1 MKKTSPYYNTIGQ
14 LEIPPA
20 YTGDHLETWLNK
32 HRKKPAKQLI
42 TVPQQVMAARLNS
55 GGIDEK
61 WCYNF
66 IEKNLEKGD
75 MIRTLPSIDTL
86 KASQLLLRVFHIMAG
101 EDSGKVFEK
110 SIANGDFK
118 KASVMASLSNAKL
131 LPIYIKA
138 VRKMRI
144 KLGK

>member
-1 MKKTSPYYNTIGQ
+1 MIKQPFYDSTGS
-14 LEIPPA
+14 LVIPA
-20 YTGDHLETWLNK
+20 AWTGRRLETWLNA
-32 HRKKPAKQLI
+32 HRVKPKKQLK

-75 MIRTLPSIDTL
+75 IIRNLQSVDTL
-86 KASQLLLRVFHIMAG
+86 KASQLLLRVFRIMAG

-110 SIANGDFK
+110 AVASGDFK
-118 KASVMASLSNAKL
+118 KASSMASPANAKL

-138 VRKMRI
+138 VRKMKI
-144 KLGK
+144 KLVK

>member
-1 MKKTSPYYNTIGQ
+1 MTKQPFYDNAGR
-14 LEIPPA
+14 LNIPA
-20 YTGDHLETWLNK
+20 AWTGRRLETWLNA
-32 HRKKPAKQLI
+32 HRVKPKKQLK

-75 MIRTLPSIDTL
+75 IIRNLQSVDTL
-86 KASQLLLRVFHIMAG
+86 KASQLLMRIFYIMAG
-101 EDSGKVFEK
+101 KDSGRVFEK
-110 SIANGDFK
+110 AIAMGDFK
-118 KASVMASLSNAKL
+118 KASSMASPSNAKL

-138 VRKMRI
+138 VRKMRV
-144 KLGK
+144 KLVK